1 MPTSLSLRALLI
13 TLLTASAALF
23 AVGVA
28 IERSQPTHS
37 AAREATETHATT
49 AAPATETHAAGGE
62 TSGEATAGEASSTE
76 APASQSAV
84 TEVTSERVFGINP
97 ESIGLV
103 IAAVLVSLLL
113 ALAVWRLPTA
123 RRLLLLVAL
132 IALAFGIFDIREA
145 IHQVSE
151 SRTNLSVVAAI
162 VAALHLAATAVAFA
176 LARRAR
182 PGDVTSAAEVSG

>member
-13 TLLTASAALF
+13 ALLTASAALF

-37 AAREATETHATT
+37 AAREA
-49 AAPATETHAAGGE
+49 
-62 TSGEATAGEASSTE
+62 TE

-113 ALAVWRLPTA
+113 ALALWRLPTA
-123 RRLLLLVAL
+123 RPLLLLVAL
-132 IALAFGIFDIREA
+132 IALVFGIFDIREA

-151 SRTNLSVVAAI
+151 SRTNLTVVAAI

-182 PGDVTSAAEVSG
+182 PGDVTSSAEVSG